1 MGERARVRNQARAEI
16 ESEERQREGTADGL
30 SVLRIINMSQ
40 RNTLM
45 SQIDASNEDTDG
57 L

>member
-1 MGERARVRNQARAEI
+1 MGERARVRNQATAEI